1 MSEELLETSEESIQS
16 RAVLEGLLYITGDE
30 GITLEQAAKALDI
43 SCEKAELLLVDLQK
57 VYAADG
63 HGVELAHYG
72 CAYKFVSKAFVHPYA
87 AKLFTLDKP
96 SKLSPAA
103 LEILAIVA
111 YKQPIT
117 RVEIEE
123 IRGVGA
129 DVMLKKLMARGLIK
143 EEGRS
148 DAPGRPILYVVTEA
162 FMDAFGISTLDEL
175 PQLPTFEEENSD
187 LFQSQA

>member
-1 MSEELLETSEESIQS
+1 
-16 RAVLEGLLYITGDE
+16 
-30 GITLEQAAKALDI
+30 
-43 SCEKAELLLVDLQK
+43 
-57 VYAADG
+57 
-63 HGVELAHYG
+63 

-103 LEILAIVA
+103 LETLAIVA

-143 EEGRS
+143 
-148 DAPGRPILYVVTEA
+148 
-162 FMDAFGISTLDEL
+162 
-175 PQLPTFEEENSD
+175 
-187 LFQSQA
+187 